1 MTFAK
6 AGRFLLGLSAALL
19 VVWAFADVGLR
30 ALRDPR
36 GGRQTLLR
44 IVYWG
49 NIEEDDIVRRM
60 AADYEAGHPDVRVQT
75 IHATEYD
82 QKLKTMIASG
92 EPPDLFY
99 LRAED
104 VPLMVDPGLIEPLDA
119 HLSADPPAWMGDFYP
134 TLVDAFRRRPPGA
147 GESHLYGLPKDFT
160 TEGMYVNL
168 DLFERAG
175 LRVPYDGWTWDEV
188 ADDARK
194 IADLRTPGND
204 RIFGIHFNTW
214 PAVTRLLVRSFGGSF
229 FARDARGHPIF
240 EQPTFTDPGVLRALD
255 YVRRLRLVE
264 GTAFN
269 ATGIARD
276 GGNEF
281 LTGNIG
287 IIGPVGRWMTPT
299 YRNSNLRFDYVPLAH
314 AEGVAPAGQ
323 IATVAWAMSSAC
335 TQKAAAFDL
344 LKYLCGPEGQR
355 SNAELGL
362 AIPALKTVAESPEFL
377 ATDKQPHNS
386 RLFLEQIPYSP
397 IYTEPKQKEINQ
409 VLEAQTSAAAQLG
422 TRTPRAAMEAA
433 EASWRRVITSPLR
446 TDEFPRVRWLPIVA
460 VAAALVAAGGALLF
474 WRARK
479 ERLGSIDA
487 AQERAGFLFISP
499 WLIGFSILTLGPM
512 VFSLILAFTRWSAQT
527 PVGDAEYVGFRNFAY
542 LFAND
547 GSFGKSLWVT
557 AYYVVLAVPVTQA
570 AALAVAILMNNGV
583 RGINLF
589 RTVYFLPSVITG
601 VAMGTLWLA
610 LFNNDFGLI
619 NEVLRRPL
627 GWVGLS
633 PPDWFGTS
641 ANWAAIPAFVIM
653 SVWGVGGAM
662 VIYLAGL
669 KNIPTSLYEAGTI
682 DGTGPW
688 RKFWNIT
695 LPMLSP
701 LVFFN
706 LVMGIIGSFQVF
718 TQAFVMTGRG
728 PDDSTLF
735 YVLNLYFQAF
745 EAHNMGYASAMAWVL
760 FVIILGF
767 TLLVFRGSRRFVYY
781 EGLR

>member
-6 AGRFLLGLSAALL
+6 AGRFLLGLAAALL

-30 ALRDPR
+30 SFQDQR
-36 GGRQTLLR
+36 GGRKTLLKM
-44 IVYWG
+44 VYWG
-49 NIEEDDIVRRM
+49 SIEEDDIVRQM
-60 AADYEAGHPDVRVQT
+60 VDAYEAEHPDVKVLR
-75 IHATEYD
+75 IHATEFD

-99 LRAED
+99 LRGTD
-104 VPLMVDPGLIEPLDA
+104 VSLMVDPGLVEPLDA
-119 HLSADPPAWMGDFYP
+119 YLADSPPPWMGDFYP
-134 TLVDAFRRRPPGA
+134 SILDAFEYRRNGA
-147 GESHLYGLPKDFT
+147 GERRLYALPKDFT
-160 TEGMYVNL
+160 TFGMYVNL

-175 LRVPYDGWTWDEV
+175 LRVPYDGWTWDEL
-188 ADDARK
+188 AEDARK
-194 IADLRTPGND
+194 ITDLRRDGDD
-204 RIFGIHFNTW
+204 RLFGATLTASL
-214 PAVTRLLVRSFGGSF
+214 PVLAPTFGGQL
-229 FARDARGHPIF
+229 FATAPDGTQDWSKP
-240 EQPTFTDPGVLRALD
+240 QFTDPKVLEAIEF
-255 YVRRLRLVE
+255 VRRLRLDE
-264 GTAFN
+264 KTAFN
-269 ATGIARD
+269 STGIARD

-281 LTGNIG
+281 LTGHIG
-287 IIGPVGRWMTPT
+287 MIGPIGRWMTPQ
-299 YRNSNLRFDYVPLAH
+299 YRSAPNLRFDFVPLPH
-314 AEGVAPAGQ
+314 AKGAAPAGT
-323 IATVAWAMSSAC
+323 TVTTGWAMS
-335 TQKAAAFDL
+335 AAGKSKPEAFEL
-344 LKYLCGPEGQR
+344 LKYLCGPGGARQ
-355 SNAELGL
+355 NAELGL
-362 AIPALKTVAESPEFL
+362 AIPALKSVAESESFL
-377 ATDKQPHNS
+377 SPDKQPHNS
-386 RLFLEQIPYSP
+386 QQFLADIPISP
-397 IYTEPKQKEINQ
+397 IYNEPKQKEINQ
-409 VLEAQTSAAAQLG
+409 ILDSQISAAAQLG
-422 TRTPRAAMEAA
+422 SRTPLAAMEKATK
-433 EASWRRVITSPLR
+433 EWDSVIQSPLR
-446 TDEFPRVRWLPIVA
+446 TEEFPRVAWLPIVA
-460 VAAALVAAGGALLF
+460 VAAALVAAAGAILV

-479 ERLGSIDA
+479 EKLGSIDA

-499 WLIGFSILTLGPM
+499 WLIGFGVLTLGPM

-527 PVGDAEYVGFRNFAY
+527 PVGDAEFVGFRNFGY
-542 LFAND
+542 LFNND

-557 AYYVVLAVPVTQA
+557 AYYVVLAVPITQA
-570 AALAVAILMNNGV
+570 AALAVAVLMNNSV

-589 RTVYFLPSVITG
+589 RTIYFLPSVITG

-619 NEVLRRPL
+619 NEVLRVPL

-735 YVLNLYFQAF
+735 YVLNLYYQAF

-760 FVIILGF
+760 FVIILFF